1 MIQERKKH
9 LKDHY
14 HLQEEVQAVKKKVI
28 SKFMQNFEIRM
39 HEDELIHEN
48 NKLKEKIAS
57 ELKLNKVLQEE
68 NQ

>member
-1 MIQERKKH
+1 MIQERKKN

>member
-1 MIQERKKH
+1 
-9 LKDHY
+9 
-14 HLQEEVQAVKKKVI
+14 
-28 SKFMQNFEIRM
+28 M